1 MAGRFIQQIRLRH
14 LKGDNMEQKQK
25 THLNHLIDRYPKL
38 IVCCEDIVKAYE
50 LLEDAYTNGRKLL
63 VSGNGGSASDSEH
76 IVGELM
82 KEFRLK
88 RKVYADLADN
98 LREIDP
104 EMGTVLA
111 ENLQGALPAICLTG
125 HSALTTAFMN
135 DANADLIF
143 AQQVNGYGKPGDVF
157 LGISTSGNSKNVLYA
172 AITAKSKGLKV
183 IGLTGAKS
191 NKLMNFA
198 DVCIRVPETE
208 TYKIQ
213 ELHLPVYHCLCLML
227 EDRFFG

>member
-1 MAGRFIQQIRLRH
+1 MNDQQNRHIDTLIQRIPRLLGCRQDINDAYVL
-14 LKGDNMEQKQK
+14 LK
-25 THLNHLIDRYPKL
+25 
-38 IVCCEDIVKAYE
+38 KAYS
-50 LLEDAYTNGRKLL
+50 NNRKLL
-63 VSGNGGSASDSEH
+63 VCGNGGSASDSEH

-88 RKVYADLADN
+88 RKVYVNQAEAMKT
-98 LREIDP
+98 IDP
-104 EMGTVLA
+104 EMGQILA

-143 AQQVNGYGKPGDVF
+143 AQQVNGYGKPNDVF
-157 LGISTSGNSKNVLYA
+157 LGISTSGNSKNVVYA
-172 AITAKSKGLKV
+172 AITAKSKGLSV
-183 IGLTGAKS
+183 IGLTGEAES
-191 NKLMNFA
+191 RLAEIA

-213 ELHLPVYHCLCLML
+213 ELHVPVYHCLCLML
-227 EDRFFG
+227 EEYFFGRD